1 MPASGGKA
9 YLLLVEDVK
18 GLAETDEYRSDKITG
33 TGFSSYNFHP
43 CTTIVLLFIY
53 FLGVIRV

>member
-18 GLAETDEYRSDKITG
+18 GLAETDEYRLDKIIG
-33 TGFSSYNFHP
+33 SGFSS
-43 CTTIVLLFIY
+43 
-53 FLGVIRV
+53 

>member
-18 GLAETDEYRSDKITG
+18 GLAETDEYRSDKVHRKWIFVLK
-33 TGFSSYNFHP
+33 FSSFAPQLY
-43 CTTIVLLFIY
+43 CYLFI
-53 FLGVIRV
+53 L